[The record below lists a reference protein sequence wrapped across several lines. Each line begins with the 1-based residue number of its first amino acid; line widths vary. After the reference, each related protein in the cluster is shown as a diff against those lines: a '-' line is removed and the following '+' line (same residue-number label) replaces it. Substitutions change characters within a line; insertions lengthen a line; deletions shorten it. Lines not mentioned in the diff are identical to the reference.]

1 MVQVKLAGDGS
12 QAAAR
17 LVKARLERTQLG
29 QVCKHIKAVLQ
40 PGHAHVAVRLDMRH
54 ISKLS
59 LDVTAMDVKSRIME
73 HPKLKFKDVNSVRC
87 GQCFNQRPYT
97 ARQNTSNRHAIVCCA
112 VHEYGCGCEKGL
124 SKNLSQSAG
133 GPSGTELHPVARLS
147 VHFLLLPSRHLKASD
162 SVLPDENGTWCGSC
176 PTSGVLHSRAC

>member
-1 MVQVKLAGDGS
+1 MVAHPFPRIQPSCLPATGTFYTLLLLAQVKLAGDGS

-59 LDVTAMDVKSRIME
+59 LDVTAMHVKSRILE
-73 HPKLKFKDVNSVRC
+73 HSKLKLKDVNAVRC
-87 GQCFNQRPYT
+87 GLSEAGSRVLVRP
-97 ARQNTSNRHAIVCCA
+97 RLPQEAIC
-112 VHEYGCGCEKGL
+112 L
-124 SKNLSQSAG
+124 SLNEQS
-133 GPSGTELHPVARLS
+133 L
-147 VHFLLLPSRHLKASD
+147 
-162 SVLPDENGTWCGSC
+162 SC
-176 PTSGVLHSRAC
+176 PFAWCLVWDEPVVDGAHHETL